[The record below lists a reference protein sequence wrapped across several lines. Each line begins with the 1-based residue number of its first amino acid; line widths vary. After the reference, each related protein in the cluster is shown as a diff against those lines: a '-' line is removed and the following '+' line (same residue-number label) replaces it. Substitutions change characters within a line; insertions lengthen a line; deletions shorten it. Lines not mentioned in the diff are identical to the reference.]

1 MAMTE
6 EEKAINKSIGKKVK
20 AARLAIKF
28 TQTKVGNKIFVTFQ
42 QIQKY
47 ENGTN
52 GCNAEMLLVI
62 WKVLNIPIRILITL
76 IARLDVQTL
85 PNKNKANKIDHSFVN
100 ELLGQS
106 ISPNNALIPIITD
119 TGKTISVDYERVLTS
134 GLKNDVDAQS

>member
-1 MAMTE
+1 
-6 EEKAINKSIGKKVK
+6 
-20 AARLAIKF
+20 
-28 TQTKVGNKIFVTFQ
+28 
-42 QIQKY
+42 
-47 ENGTN
+47 
-52 GCNAEMLLVI
+52 MLLVI